1 MQKTLFPPTLSRQS
15 SLPMD
20 DTRINISIQRDRLNS
35 QASIS
40 GVRPRSS
47 SSVDSKFLVL
57 DVDTVVVV
65 PPTPPT
71 RGFVVVTSHK
81 TRTAVGKFQRM
92 ANWIGVNCVLL
103 PLT

>member
-47 SSVDSKFLVL
+47 SSVDGKFLVL
-57 DVDTVVVV
+57 DVVVVG
-65 PPTPPT
+65 PPPT
-71 RGFVVVTSHK
+71 REFVVVTSHK
-81 TRTAVGKFQRM
+81 TQTALISSKE
-92 ANWIGVNCVLL
+92 WLIGLVLIVYCV
-103 PLT
+103 

>member
-1 MQKTLFPPTLSRQS
+1 MKNIIPTLSRQS

-20 DTRINISIQRDRLNS
+20 DTRINISIQHDPLNS
-35 QASIS
+35 HASIS
-40 GVRPRSS
+40 GVRSRSS

-57 DVDTVVVV
+57 DVHTVVVV

-81 TRTAVGKFQRM
+81 TQTALISSKE
-92 ANWIGVNCVLL
+92 WLIGLVLIVYCV
-103 PLT
+103 